1 MAKKTPQLLSEINEA
16 LDDIR
21 WGSIEV
27 FVQNDEV
34 TQITVKNIKKTG
46 LPRMENE
53 TATGTKSKT
62 RVLTNKKQKYIN
74 GYNRID

>member
-16 LDDIR
+16 LDDLR

-34 TQITVKNIKKTG
+34 TQITVKKIKKTG
-46 LPRMENE
+46 LPKKEDK
-53 TATGTKSKT
+53 TK
-62 RVLTNKKQKYIN
+62 VLTNKKQKYIN
-74 GYNRID
+74 VYNRID

>member
-16 LDDIR
+16 LDDLR

-46 LPRMENE
+46 LPKKED
-53 TATGTKSKT
+53 KSK
-62 RVLTNKKQKYIN
+62 VLTNKKQTSIN
-74 GYNRID
+74 VYTS

>member
-1 MAKKTPQLLSEINEA
+1 MARKTQQLLSEINEA

-27 FVQNDEV
+27 FVQDDEV
-34 TQITVKNIKKTG
+34 TQITVKKIKKTATIIRG
-46 LPRMENE
+46 NKLSEN
-53 TATGTKSKT
+53 GKRVG

-74 GYNRID
+74 VIQT

>member
-1 MAKKTPQLLSEINEA
+1 MAKKTPQLLSEINQA

-34 TQITVKNIKKTG
+34 TQITVKSIKKTG
-46 LPRMENE
+46 P
-53 TATGTKSKT
+53 SKKEE
-62 RVLTNKKQKYIN
+62 RVKVLTNKKEKYIN
-74 GYNRID
+74 VYNN